1 MDNLDNQAVQ
11 GNQVGVGKEI
21 VLGSQAV
28 LGILVCLVLHPPRGE
43 AG

>member
-1 MDNLDNQAVQ
+1 MDNLDNQAAQ